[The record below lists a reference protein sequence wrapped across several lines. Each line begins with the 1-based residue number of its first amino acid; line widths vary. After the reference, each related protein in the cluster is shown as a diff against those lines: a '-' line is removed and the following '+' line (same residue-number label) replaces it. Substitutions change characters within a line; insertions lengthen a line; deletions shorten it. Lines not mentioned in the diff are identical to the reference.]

1 LPAIPYGP
9 PSVGHHVAIFD
20 QEGFPMRKFLLPVL
34 VVVLVLAG
42 CGGDDDD
49 GGGEAS
55 SDAPVQ
61 LEGEVEN
68 KGTAEAT
75 GDTAD
80 LEVEIDDNYFEPT
93 FIKGT
98 PGGTVTVTLHN
109 EGSRPHTFTVDSL
122 GIDEEVSGGD
132 EVEVEVTLP
141 DSGATPFY
149 CRFHRD
155 GGMQGAFFFEE
166 GDSAGAGEDSGSG
179 SGTSTESDDDG
190 GLDY

>member
-1 LPAIPYGP
+1 
-9 PSVGHHVAIFD
+9 
-20 QEGFPMRKFLLPVL
+20 MRKLLLPLL
-34 VVVLVLAG
+34 VVAMVLAA

-49 GGGEAS
+49 GGGETA

-61 LEGEVEN
+61 LEGDVTN
-68 KGTAEAT
+68 KGSAEAT

-93 FIKGT
+93 FIKGS

-122 GIDEEVSGGD
+122 GIDEEVSGDD

-141 DSGATPFY
+141 DSGATAFY
-149 CRFHRD
+149 CRFHKD
-155 GGMQGAFFFEE
+155 SGMQGAFYFEE
-166 GDSAGAGEDSGSG
+166 GDEVGAGGG
-179 SGTSTESDDDG
+179 GGTPETSDDP